1 MKNKTNMK
9 KIKAAAAI
17 SAVVLA
23 AFIVV
28 SGPALIADTAPPAPP
43 GNDIYMSDVAV
54 KLTSSDDISG
64 VNYINYTV
72 YHEGLGIE
80 NRQIFNDTVTF
91 VCSLPGNYTISYY
104 AVDFAGNVE
113 VEQSKSFTIIPFDTT
128 PPGTEIE
135 LEGIKI

>member
-1 MKNKTNMK
+1 MKNKTNMN

-17 SAVVLA
+17 IVVLTA
-23 AFIVV
+23 IVVV
-28 SGPALIADTAPPAPP
+28 SGPTIIADTTPPAPP
-43 GNDIYMSDVAV
+43 GNDIYMSDVTV
-54 KLTSSDDISG
+54 KLTALDDISG

-80 NRQIFNDTVTF
+80 NQQIFNDTVTF
-91 VCSLPGNYTISYY
+91 VCSILGNYTISYF

-113 VEQSKSFTIIPFDTT
+113 VEQSKSFTIISFDNT